1 MCQVCDF
8 VHLHN
13 HTVYSKLDGA
23 ISANLLFDRLKEL
36 NMDSFAKTDHGTLA
50 GTMEFMTA
58 ATKAGVKLI
67 CGCEFYEVNDIREKF
82 IGDGAD
88 CRTPDKIKRED
99 APDERPDQ
107 KKQKYWHV
115 TMLAKD
121 KTGYDQLVKLSSAAN
136 TQDAYF
142 FKPRIDGKMIAEII
156 GDNKGHIKLG
166 TGCAISR
173 MSKTALSNDNI
184 GALDKDLDYYH
195 KLFGADDIYVEIMAT
210 GYDAQKEINV
220 KLIELAEKRG
230 LPIVVTNDCLSPN
243 TPVYTD
249 SGAKLLGDIVPGD
262 RVLTHKGRYRKVVAT
277 GAKITDEKLY
287 DISLSYSDKV
297 TSNFVTATENHKW
310 WVYSVN
316 TRECSLIKTK
326 DLDPAK
332 HRFVFPKIKEQ
343 ELVNIDTLDFAELKA
358 DSSADEER
366 LTEDIA
372 YVLGLFAGDGH
383 AAAHTNA
390 VSICVNKTN
399 KNASSILSFMERF
412 GTVTKVTEKYKTLD
426 VYRITNR
433 YLSRWLRKHFYD
445 SSGIKIV
452 PTWLYKNKSAE
463 IRKAF
468 LRGII
473 DADGH
478 INARGVVSF
487 TNTSLN
493 LVAAV
498 QFAMNS
504 LGAFHTIK
512 ISSIGGESTMN
523 GWHGFCKKQYTWSS
537 LAIHNAVLNDV
548 FGLKLDINSK
558 VCKYYFE
565 DADNWYSYFRAK
577 LSKQNNYVCDIE
589 VEEDHTFTTIYGCSK
604 NCHYL
609 TEEHA
614 RLQDILVCIST
625 NQYVDGERNFKFE
638 GSNYFVKT
646 PDQLRKIF
654 KETQG
659 IDVKQEWFDNSRLIA
674 NSCEHCG
681 YAKDPEFKLPQYTV
695 QRDRLFGEFK
705 DWVEGNA
712 ELLAERFGATPA
724 EIGKLLEISE

>member
-88 CRTPDKIKRED
+88 CRTPDKVKRED

-121 KTGYDQLVKLSSAAN
+121 KVGYDQLVRLSSAAN

-142 FKPRIDGKMIAEII
+142 FKPRIDGKMIAEIV

-173 MSKTALSNDNI
+173 MSKTALSNDAI

-230 LPIVVTNDCLSPN
+230 LPIVVTND
-243 TPVYTD
+243 
-249 SGAKLLGDIVPGD
+249 
-262 RVLTHKGRYRKVVAT
+262 
-277 GAKITDEKLY
+277 
-287 DISLSYSDKV
+287 
-297 TSNFVTATENHKW
+297 
-310 WVYSVN
+310 
-316 TRECSLIKTK
+316 
-326 DLDPAK
+326 
-332 HRFVFPKIKEQ
+332 
-343 ELVNIDTLDFAELKA
+343 
-358 DSSADEER
+358 
-366 LTEDIA
+366 
-372 YVLGLFAGDGH
+372 
-383 AAAHTNA
+383 
-390 VSICVNKTN
+390 
-399 KNASSILSFMERF
+399 
-412 GTVTKVTEKYKTLD
+412 
-426 VYRITNR
+426 
-433 YLSRWLRKHFYD
+433 
-445 SSGIKIV
+445 
-452 PTWLYKNKSAE
+452 
-463 IRKAF
+463 
-468 LRGII
+468 
-473 DADGH
+473 
-478 INARGVVSF
+478 
-487 TNTSLN
+487 
-493 LVAAV
+493 
-498 QFAMNS
+498 
-504 LGAFHTIK
+504 
-512 ISSIGGESTMN
+512 
-523 GWHGFCKKQYTWSS
+523 
-537 LAIHNAVLNDV
+537 
-548 FGLKLDINSK
+548 
-558 VCKYYFE
+558 
-565 DADNWYSYFRAK
+565 
-577 LSKQNNYVCDIE
+577 
-589 VEEDHTFTTIYGCSK
+589 
-604 NCHYL
+604 CHYL